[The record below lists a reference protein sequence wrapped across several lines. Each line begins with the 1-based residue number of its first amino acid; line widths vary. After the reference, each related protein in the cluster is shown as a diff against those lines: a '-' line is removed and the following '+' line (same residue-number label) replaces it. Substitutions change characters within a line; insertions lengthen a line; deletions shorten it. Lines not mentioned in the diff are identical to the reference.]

1 MKIDDHT
8 VTALLKQELKD
19 VLLSPMGEQHPK
31 PKWLRYVAVQ
41 CQSCSWSL
49 ESLLLQNSALW
60 DQGQTLPW
68 GMRNRLRP
76 VGSGRSSCHSKD
88 HGRTGQGCPSGDMGA
103 EVGNLPR
110 RAGHQDG
117 HTIPAAPA
125 KGMVPP
131 QEDDHPATSED
142 SPVRLWETPWER
154 NCTERAWWGQPGQIF
169 SEKWKAP
176 KILSFIKPC
185 LRGCDDY
192 LGVPHRPWAPVRYVL
207 LKVLYGGVTKS
218 WQVVVIKWNGEKLHF
233 TGDLGKSPSSVTQ
246 GSQKIPLSHL
256 KSTGLVIWKQQRR
269 NHFRWGWGLGRE
281 EMAAFS

>member
-1 MKIDDHT
+1 MKIDDT

-19 VLLSPMGEQHPK
+19 VLLSPVWEQHPK

-60 DQGQTLPW
+60 DEGQTLPC
-68 GMRNRLRP
+68 GIRDRLRP
-76 VGSGRSSCHSKD
+76 EGWGTDSAPWDQEEAAVTLK
-88 HGRTGQGCPSGDMGA
+88 TMGAQEA
-103 EVGNLPR
+103 EVGSLPS

-131 QEDDHPATSED
+131 QGDDHPATIED

-192 LGVPHRPWAPVRYVL
+192 LGVPHRPWAAVRHAL

-218 WQVVVIKWNGEKLHF
+218 WRAVVIKWRKITFHR
-233 TGDLGKSPSSVTQ
+233 
-246 GSQKIPLSHL
+246 GSREVSLFHYARVPKDTL
-256 KSTGLVIWKQQRR
+256 KSFNGASYLKT
-269 NHFRWGWGLGRE
+269 E
-281 EMAAFS
+281 EKESF